1 MQRSSINE
9 SVPQTLNNN
18 PYINKVLDCSTAHI
32 TNNDNNLL
40 KEASEAPKDSVN
52 QNPIIAHEYEY
63 GFLVYVPEDKDI
75 RESALK
81 YGYSKEFTNLID
93 KARELDCKYLQLD
106 SDGVTYNNIFRFN
119 W

>member
-1 MQRSSINE
+1 MQTYN
-9 SVPQTLNNN
+9 LNNN

-40 KEASEAPKDSVN
+40 KEASKDSVN
-52 QNPIIAHEYEY
+52 QNPVIAYEYEY

-93 KARELDCKYLQLD
+93 KARELNCKYLQLD
-106 SDGVTYNNIFRFN
+106 GDGIVYYDAPQFD